1 MTNIKWYSVYSTHQ
15 PEQCQSPKLQHR
27 AECRRD
33 RSGSA
38 VSLCST
44 KSLDKKHNRKMLKK
58 RCLFLSCTSTFEAT
72 DAHLQLALLLE
83 PSITDILARWLGS
96 KGSCYQKC
104 WILLVKTC
112 TSPPPNAKLVQCCH
126 LLHDLREQ
134 MHDLS
139 RILMH
144 IATCHWRDSECQL
157 HCTHDYTTTRF
168 SMLDENVNIE

>member
-1 MTNIKWYSVYSTHQ
+1 MTHLSNRKLEFYTALLILTKCPIKQEHWDEMTNIKWYSVYSTHQ

-58 RCLFLSCTSTFEAT
+58 RCRFLSCTSTFEAT

-112 TSPPPNAKLVQCCH
+112 TSPPPKCKTRPMLPPVSWP
-126 LLHDLREQ
+126 
-134 MHDLS
+134 S
-139 RILMH
+139 RARRCMI
-144 IATCHWRDSECQL
+144 
-157 HCTHDYTTTRF
+157 
-168 SMLDENVNIE
+168 